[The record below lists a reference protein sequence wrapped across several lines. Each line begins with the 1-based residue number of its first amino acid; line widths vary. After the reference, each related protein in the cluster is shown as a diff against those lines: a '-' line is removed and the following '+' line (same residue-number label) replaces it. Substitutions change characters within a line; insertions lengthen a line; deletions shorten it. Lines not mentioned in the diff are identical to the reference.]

1 MVRVHI
7 LCLNDV
13 CCGLEGMVALLGRQ
27 SASGKH
33 MLEQSGEKNPG
44 KELGHL

>member
-13 CCGLEGMVALLGRQ
+13 CCGLGGMRALLGRQ
-27 SASGKH
+27 PASGKH
-33 MLEQSGEKNPG
+33 MLERSENTAG
-44 KELGHL
+44 KELGHLG